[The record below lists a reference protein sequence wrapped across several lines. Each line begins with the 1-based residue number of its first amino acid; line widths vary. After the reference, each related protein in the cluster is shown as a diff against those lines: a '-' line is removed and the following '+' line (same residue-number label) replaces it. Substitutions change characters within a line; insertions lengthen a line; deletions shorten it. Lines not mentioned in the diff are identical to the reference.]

1 MIETFS
7 DYKFYLEADKVS
19 LRIEE
24 AIEHKS
30 DFAIAELLEIWKFQ
44 RLLRKVEYYKNCKC
58 KKSFVWIPYY
68 KFFLLDLSSK
78 VKSSAIPYLRM
89 FLDQD

>member
-1 MIETFS
+1 MIESFS

-30 DFAIAELLEIWKFQ
+30 DFAIAELLKIWKFQ
-44 RLLRKVEYYKNCKC
+44 RLLRKIEYYKNCKC
-58 KKSFVWIPYY
+58 EKSLVWIPYY
-68 KFFLLDLSSK
+68 KFFFINLSSK
-78 VKSSAIPYLRM
+78 VKSLAIPYLRM
-89 FLDQD
+89 FLIQD